1 MLRIFICPQ
10 CYNFR
15 MVSRKKGA
23 ICFHCGVALE
33 KTELNYSVYI
43 NMSLQERDDYRE
55 KYKKRMK
62 HYYDELNGLFQ
73 KNSLKI
79 SSKES
84 LLNKSL

>member
-1 MLRIFICPQ
+1 MGRDYNNVKNFICPQ

-15 MVSRKKGA
+15 MVSRKGA
-23 ICFHCGVALE
+23 IASHCGVALE

-43 NMSLQERDDYRE
+43 NMSLQERMIIE
-55 KYKKRMK
+55 KSTKRMK

-79 SSKES
+79 SSKRALE
-84 LLNKSL
+84 